1 MWIIWPLYS
10 RNVIHGGHGFGE
22 IEGKVIDGDQH
33 IFHCLVPIDLFPFYV
48 HCELHVGLSA
58 VRDQVVLAQARELV
72 HITVKRLE
80 VPIAP
85 CTANAANMVAN

>member
-1 MWIIWPLYS
+1 MWPLYLRS
-10 RNVIHGGHGFGE
+10 VIDSNNVFGD

-33 IFHCLVPIDLFPFYV
+33 IFHCWTSINFFPFYV
-48 HCELHVGLSA
+48 HCELQVGLSA
-58 VRDQVVLAQARELV
+58 VRNQVVLAQARELV
-72 HITVKRLE
+72 DITVKRLE